1 MQINIEK
8 IIYPGKSLGRKDN
21 KVVLTDSGIPGEI
34 VECSCVKDKKN
45 YILAKTNTVIRP
57 SVHRKL
63 PRCGHFH
70 ICSAYQYIDYEYQLK
85 IKEEQLKE
93 ILSAFDSKLFSL
105 NLRSGDVIWGYRNK
119 IHLHIIT
126 ENNSAVCAYHTPETR
141 DKFTPIDRCFLA
153 SDLMNKLISEFLRSL
168 GGGLEKYVN
177 EITLQRSRASKKL
190 LLCCLG
196 HLRKKELALLE
207 PLLELGKKFSLAGIV
222 YINKKRNEKSILL
235 GKDQLSETVAG
246 KTFLFGCQSF
256 FQINIPMLE
265 LLIQDLK
272 KELPQTA
279 AKNML
284 DLYCGVGT
292 FAIALSG
299 LFSNITAVESS
310 KANISFLK
318 RNISINAVSNIE
330 TVHAECENWIKNAHK
345 KKPDII
351 IIDPPR
357 RGMENAV
364 IEQISKIQPGFIAYI
379 SCDPATLNRDLK
391 KLVHEYNLRKI
402 FAYDFF
408 PHTPHIETLSI
419 LEKK

>member
-34 VECSCVKDKKN
+34 VECSCIKDKKN
-45 YILAKTNTVIRP
+45 YIQGETNTVIRP

-63 PRCGHFH
+63 PRCGHSH

-93 ILSAFDSKLFSL
+93 MLSAFEPKLFSL
-105 NLRSGDVIWGYRNK
+105 NLRSSNVIWGYRNK

-126 ENNSAVCAYHTPETR
+126 ENNSTLCAYHTPGVKNT
-141 DKFTPIDRCFLA
+141 FTPIDRCFLA
-153 SDLMNKLISEFLRSL
+153 SDLMNRLINGFLSIL
-168 GGGLEKYVN
+168 GRGLEKHVN
-177 EITLQRSRASKKL
+177 EITLQRSQMSKKL
-190 LLCCLG
+190 LLCCFG
-196 HLRKKELALLE
+196 PLRGKELDLLE
-207 PLLELGKKFSLAGIV
+207 PLFELGKKFSLAGIV
-222 YINKKRNEKSILL
+222 YINKKRNEKNILL
-235 GKDQLSETVAG
+235 GKDQLSEKVAG
-246 KTFLFGCQSF
+246 KIFLFGCQSF

-265 LLIQDLK
+265 LLIHDLK
-272 KELPQTA
+272 NELPKTA
-279 AKNML
+279 EKNML

-299 LFSNITAVESS
+299 FFSNITAVDSS

-318 RNISINAVSNIE
+318 KNISTNAISNIE
-330 TVHAECENWIKNAHK
+330 AVHAKCENWIKNARK

-357 RGMENAV
+357 RGMENALL
-364 IEQISKIQPGFIAYI
+364 EQIIKIQPGFIAYI

-391 KLVHEYNLRKI
+391 KLVPGYKLRKI

-419 LEKK
+419 LEKN